1 MPRSALREIDEAGP
15 EVIPTLKKA
24 LKVDDR
30 RIRFYAVRL
39 LGKVG
44 PAAKEVLP
52 QLYELQKQSGGAR
65 FDRYIESTIA
75 RIEGRE
81 EPADRND

>member
-15 EVIPTLKKA
+15 EVSPTLKKA

-44 PAAKEVLP
+44 PAAKEVASAVRIA
-52 QLYELQKQSGGAR
+52 E
-65 FDRYIESTIA
+65 TIWRRA
-75 RIEGRE
+75 I
-81 EPADRND
+81 